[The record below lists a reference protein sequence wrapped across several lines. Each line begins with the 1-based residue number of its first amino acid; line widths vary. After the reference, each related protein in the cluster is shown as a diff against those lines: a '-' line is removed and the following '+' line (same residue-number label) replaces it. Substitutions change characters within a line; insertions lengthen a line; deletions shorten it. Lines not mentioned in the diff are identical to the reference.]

1 MSHPEHTVK
10 SRVAAIS
17 ILASAVM
24 AAAKFVVG
32 IAIGSLALISE
43 ALHSSVDLVATVIT
57 WLVVRVSGKPAD
69 KEHHYG
75 HGKLESLS
83 ALGVIA
89 MLYVLA
95 GGILVESWSR
105 LREGAIP
112 PTLSAIPFIVLLID
126 IGVNFWRA
134 RALHR
139 TARDTKSQALAA
151 DALHFASDVLG
162 SLAVIAGLALSG
174 LGYAWGD
181 AAAAIGVA
189 VVISLLGLRL
199 ARSTVET
206 LLDRAPEGVSE
217 KAAAAIKAVP
227 GVVGVE
233 RLRVRMVGPTH
244 FIDAI
249 VQVPRTFP
257 IDRVDEIKR
266 KAQAAVTRA
275 LDDADLT
282 FTAVPVARDNESVRE
297 RIMVIARNS
306 GLAVHHV
313 TVHDLGG
320 KLTVSI
326 DLEVDGGMELTAAH
340 DIAQDLERNIRDEFG
355 EDVEVDTH
363 IEPLEPELPH
373 GVDAAP
379 DRVET
384 IRTALTRFAAD
395 SAIHDI
401 HSVRVR
407 DTDAGEIVN
416 FHCHAAPSMSVIE
429 VHENVDEIERA
440 LRRAFPAVKR
450 VISHAEPP
458 DAQSNPANAG
468 RVLVS
473 DSPRRCVARVI
484 RRWTRFIFIN
494 ESLTLDRPRKLDSNR
509 CDSEVAGGSAELG
522 AEDFAISFPWGLK
535 AWRAHTRRARAS
547 NPIRSRDWRSR
558 SRNRP
563 IIGS

>member
-1 MSHPEHTVK
+1 MSHPVHPLK

-17 ILASAVM
+17 IGASAAM

-43 ALHSSVDLVATVIT
+43 ALHSSVDLVATIVT
-57 WLVVRVSGKPAD
+57 WMVVRVSDRPAD
-69 KEHHYG
+69 EQHHYG
-75 HGKLESLS
+75 HGKFESLS

-95 GGILVESWSR
+95 GGILVQAYSH
-105 LREGAIP
+105 LRQGAPP
-112 PTLSAIPFIVLLID
+112 PTFSAVAFVVLLVD
-126 IGVNFWRA
+126 IAVNFWRA
-134 RALHR
+134 GALHR
-139 TARDTKSQALAA
+139 AARDTKSQALAA

-162 SLAVIAGLALSG
+162 SLAVMVGLALSG

-189 VVISLLGLRL
+189 LVISALGLRL

-217 KAAAAIKAVP
+217 KATAAIRVVP
-227 GVVGVE
+227 GVVDVE

-266 KAQAAVTRA
+266 SAQSAVTKA
-275 LDDADLT
+275 LGDADLT
-282 FTAVPVARDNESVRE
+282 FTAVPVARNNESVRE

-306 GLAVHHV
+306 GLAIHHV

-326 DLEVDGGMELTAAH
+326 DLEVDGEMALNAAH
-340 DIAQDLERNIRDEFG
+340 DIAHGLERNIRDEFG

-363 IEPLEPELPH
+363 IEPLEPELPL
-373 GVDAAP
+373 GTDAAP
-379 DRVET
+379 DRVAA
-384 IRTALTRFAAD
+384 IKAALSRFAAD
-395 SAIHDI
+395 GAIHDI
-401 HSVRVR
+401 HNVRVR
-407 DTDAGEIVN
+407 NTDAGEIVN
-416 FHCHAAPSMSVIE
+416 FHCRAAPSMSVIK
-429 VHENVDEIERA
+429 VHESVDEIERA
-440 LRRAFPAVKR
+440 LRRAFPTVKR

-458 DAQSNPANAG
+458 
-468 RVLVS
+468 
-473 DSPRRCVARVI
+473 
-484 RRWTRFIFIN
+484 
-494 ESLTLDRPRKLDSNR
+494 
-509 CDSEVAGGSAELG
+509 G
-522 AEDFAISFPWGLK
+522 AP
-535 AWRAHTRRARAS
+535 
-547 NPIRSRDWRSR
+547 
-558 SRNRP
+558 
-563 IIGS
+563 